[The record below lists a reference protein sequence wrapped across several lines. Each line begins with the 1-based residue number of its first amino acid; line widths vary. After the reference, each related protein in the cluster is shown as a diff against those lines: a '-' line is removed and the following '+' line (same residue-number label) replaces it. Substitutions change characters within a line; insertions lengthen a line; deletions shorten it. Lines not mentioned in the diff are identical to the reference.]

1 SARDFKNKF
10 FISKP
15 FRSEVQSNL
24 CVDSS
29 ITGARAAA
37 AWSTKTSKRASQS
50 QRLTK
55 TRRRKVPNRRAKIYM
70 IQQIL
75 KVDRDVQVVS
85 LLTCRGTATAL
96 WSSTCRSR
104 STTATRS
111 RNCGAAARSTAWS
124 TRTTRRTRSRS
135 VTTIDVSKSKR
146 AADAKVNHKRAR
158 RVTKVARNDRL
169 AGQWRQIEVSKTRA
183 PDVLC

>member
-29 ITGARAAA
+29 ITGAGAAA
-37 AWSTKTSKRASQS
+37 AWTTKTSKRASQS

-124 TRTTRRTRSRS
+124 TRTRSRS

-158 RVTKVARNDRL
+158 RVAEVARNDRL
-169 AGQWRQIEVSKTRA
+169 AGQRRQIEVSKTRA